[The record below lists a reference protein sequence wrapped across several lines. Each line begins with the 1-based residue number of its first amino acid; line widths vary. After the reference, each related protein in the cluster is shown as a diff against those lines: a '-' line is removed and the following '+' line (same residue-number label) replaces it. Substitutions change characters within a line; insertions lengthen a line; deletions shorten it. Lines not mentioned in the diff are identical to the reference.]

1 MIFNKINERKINK
14 IHNIKMENYN
24 DISQSDN
31 NIIIITLN
39 IHQLKLILILL
50 FIIIIREYNS
60 DFKYSFSFKNN
71 LLQKENN
78 KNDTVIDFNTLYF
91 WNYTYLKN
99 EMHNYSLYNEFNNP
113 KISLILIIKDNN
125 ENEEN
130 NIIDQIN
137 FIISQN
143 FINMEI
149 LLFLK
154 YDNKYYYLI
163 EKEFHN
169 LIKDKIL
176 KIYNQSDNNKQTYTN
191 SLNIIKGTYTIFI
204 NKLNLVNLLQLKQI
218 YNYTQMP
225 IINYY
230 SFNVT
235 SELSLYLIKS
245 KILKNMLDDGIKFK
259 SYNYIIYKIK
269 NYPIKEL
276 NYIHITYC
284 PNNHFTSL
292 AYASMLSILSTKYTN
307 TFICFYLIV
316 PFDFEDK
323 NIKFLN
329 SLHEDY
335 DYFNITFL
343 KLDHRYDNAYIS
355 RNITIE
361 AYFRFSVAE
370 LLPLVNKVLYFD
382 TDVIVYRDLYSF
394 YSLNFNGKIIL
405 GQPTIG
411 NRIWYKK
418 NGSHLINSGVLLLNL
433 IEMRNINFEKKVIE
447 IIKKGEILE
456 YHDQTLLNE
465 YFKEHIGIYPPE
477 YHTRPWSNFREM
489 EIFHYK
495 IGKVFD
501 LDYLYFAHKYPT
513 LRHFLGFYKPNDPN
527 INHIEDWWFYARK
540 SKYYNNS
547 ADSFNTAFS
556 F

>member
-191 SLNIIKGTYTIFI
+191 SINIIKGTYTIFI

-245 KILKNMLDDGIKFK
+245 KILKNMLDDGIK
-259 SYNYIIYKIK
+259 YI
-269 NYPIKEL
+269 
-276 NYIHITYC
+276 
-284 PNNHFTSL
+284 
-292 AYASMLSILSTKYTN
+292 
-307 TFICFYLIV
+307 
-316 PFDFEDK
+316 
-323 NIKFLN
+323 
-329 SLHEDY
+329 
-335 DYFNITFL
+335 
-343 KLDHRYDNAYIS
+343 KL
-355 RNITIE
+355 
-361 AYFRFSVAE
+361 
-370 LLPLVNKVLYFD
+370 
-382 TDVIVYRDLYSF
+382 
-394 YSLNFNGKIIL
+394 KIIQL
-405 GQPTIG
+405 
-411 NRIWYKK
+411 
-418 NGSHLINSGVLLLNL
+418 
-433 IEMRNINFEKKVIE
+433 RN
-447 IIKKGEILE
+447 
-456 YHDQTLLNE
+456 
-465 YFKEHIGIYPPE
+465 
-477 YHTRPWSNFREM
+477 
-489 EIFHYK
+489 
-495 IGKVFD
+495 
-501 LDYLYFAHKYPT
+501 
-513 LRHFLGFYKPNDPN
+513 
-527 INHIEDWWFYARK
+527 
-540 SKYYNNS
+540 
-547 ADSFNTAFS
+547 
-556 F
+556 